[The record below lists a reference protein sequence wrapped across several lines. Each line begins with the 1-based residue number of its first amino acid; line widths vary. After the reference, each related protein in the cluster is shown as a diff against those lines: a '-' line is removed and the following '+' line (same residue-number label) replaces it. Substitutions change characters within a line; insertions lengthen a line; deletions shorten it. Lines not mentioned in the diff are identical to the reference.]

1 MIQEKREMC
10 KACAT
15 GNEKRAHNGDLRTCI
30 KGRSEY
36 IKHLP
41 PKKQMEELII
51 HERLSKDMADFII
64 NLALERKKNPYDILE
79 EEGLSLTNV

>member
-1 MIQEKREMC
+1 
-10 KACAT
+10 
-15 GNEKRAHNGDLRTCI
+15 
-30 KGRSEY
+30 
-36 IKHLP
+36 
-41 PKKQMEELII
+41 MEELII